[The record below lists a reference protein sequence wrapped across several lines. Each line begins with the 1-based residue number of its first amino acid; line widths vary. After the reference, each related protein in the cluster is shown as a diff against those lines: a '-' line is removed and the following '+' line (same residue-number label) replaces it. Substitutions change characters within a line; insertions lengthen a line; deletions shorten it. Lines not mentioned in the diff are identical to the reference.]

1 MKKYLSVFM
10 LIARC
15 SIYKVF
21 GLLILMAG
29 CEFLAFS
36 CKLSAGKGDLYVL
49 EDVFSGGFCDLI
61 FFICAAVLLFLL
73 SRMGTFKG
81 VKTMYTLSRLSVSKK
96 CVFWIESLY
105 DTLCFIILWL
115 FQVVL
120 AVGLCYYYI
129 HAAGSESATEQTIFL
144 AFFRNV
150 FLHSLLPFD
159 EPFSLICNL
168 LLALVIGI
176 TIAQIPWSERSN
188 KMSFFTLYIIFVVHN
203 IFLREAG
210 DLWQPAII
218 CIAAVIVIANAIYF
232 TFKKE
237 AADEN

>member
-21 GLLILMAG
+21 GLLILMAS

-36 CKLSAGKGDLYVL
+36 CKLSAGKGDIYGL
-49 EDVFSGGFCDLI
+49 ENVFSGGFCDLI

-73 SRMGTFKG
+73 SRMGASKSS
-81 VKTMYTLSRLSVSKK
+81 KTIYTLSRLSVSKK

-115 FQVVL
+115 LQVVL

-129 HAAGSESATEQTIFL
+129 HAAGSESATEQIIFL

-168 LLALVIGI
+168 LLALLIGI
-176 TIAQIPWSERSN
+176 TIARIPWAERSN
-188 KMSFFTLYIIFVVHN
+188 KLSFFTLYSIYIVHN
-203 IFLREAG
+203 IFLRKAG
-210 DLWQPAII
+210 DLFPLVII
-218 CIAAVIVIANAIYF
+218 CIIATIVIVDAIYF

-237 AADEN
+237 AEDEN

>member
-73 SRMGTFKG
+73 SRMGASKSS
-81 VKTMYTLSRLSVSKK
+81 KTIYTLSRLSVSMK

-129 HAAGSESATEQTIFL
+129 HAAGSESTTEQIIFL

-159 EPFSLICNL
+159 EPFLLISNY
-168 LLALVIGI
+168 LLALSLGI
-176 TIAQIPWSERSN
+176 STARLAWADRNDKPSN
-188 KMSFFTLYIIFVVHN
+188 AIMSFAYIGYTF
-203 IFLREAG
+203 FFREVG
-210 DLWQPAII
+210 SLWQSVII
-218 CIAAVIVIANAIYF
+218 CIITAMVIVEAIYF

-237 AADEN
+237 AEDEN